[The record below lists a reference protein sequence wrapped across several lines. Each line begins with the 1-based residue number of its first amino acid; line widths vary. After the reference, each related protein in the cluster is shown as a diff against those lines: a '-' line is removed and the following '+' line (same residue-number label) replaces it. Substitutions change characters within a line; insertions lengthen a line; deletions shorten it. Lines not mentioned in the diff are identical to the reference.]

1 MAQITV
7 KELAEYLNDLVK
19 AGYGK
24 KKIVVADDNE
34 GNAYHGMFY
43 CGCHE
48 PEQIKDTIEFSN
60 GVYDS
65 VTEDPNDIVIIG

>member
-7 KELAEYLNDLVK
+7 SILAEYLNDLVK
-19 AGYGK
+19 AGYGE

-34 GNAYHGMFY
+34 GNSYHGMFY
-43 CGCHE
+43 CGCHD
-48 PEQIKDTIEFSN
+48 PEQIKDAIEYSN

-65 VTEDPNDIVIIG
+65 VTEDPNKIIIIG